1 MNPKDVLKLSIQG
14 MSQRKLRTGL
24 TVLTVMIGVATI
36 IALISLV
43 TGVTASITQSLDT
56 IGPTTIYM
64 SASGPDGFFT
74 DAQISEIE
82 SLPNVSSVIPIL
94 RFSAN
99 ITTSTGSSSE
109 TVLGIENSSLA
120 SVLGKLNIAE
130 GVPYN
135 DSGNNQALLGYSIA
149 NPTTGSAPN
158 IELDQPLYLSNVR
171 AATGTK
177 TVPIVPTGILGDYGT
192 SFFVD
197 PDTTIFMP
205 LTEAESIINKYSYNV
220 LVIKAS
226 SLNSTSALTTVLDDI
241 FGNSAII
248 LSVQSITSTV
258 SSITGTLGLLLGS
271 IGGISLI
278 VAGIGILSIMMVSVS
293 ERTKEI
299 GILKSIGFKQRDI
312 MLLFLSEAIM
322 IGVIGGAVGM
332 VAGAGGSYIL
342 PAALSHGSGSTGFS
356 SSSAT
361 THSGFSGAG
370 RFGSGG
376 AAGGGFGGS
385 AGFGGAAG
393 GASGASVSFS
403 PVITVQT
410 LLLAFGIAI
419 LISIA
424 AGLYP
429 AWRASKVDPIMALRS
444 E

>member
-1 MNPKDVLKLSIQG
+1 MNPKDVLKLSLQG

-64 SASGPDGFFT
+64 SASGPDGIFT
-74 DAQISEIE
+74 NAQISEIE
-82 SLPNVSSVIPIL
+82 SLPNVSSVIPVL
-94 RFSAN
+94 KFTAN
-99 ITTSTGSSSE
+99 ITTSTGSSP
-109 TVLGIENSSLA
+109 TTILGIENSSLG
-120 SVLGKLNIAE
+120 SVLGKLDYST
-130 GVPYN
+130 GTLYS
-135 DSGNNQALLGYSIA
+135 DSGTGQALIGYSIA
-149 NPTTGSAPN
+149 YPSSGSAPN
-158 IELDQPLYLSNVR
+158 IALDQPLYLSGIRTSSGV
-171 AATGTK
+171 K
-177 TVPIVPTGILGDYGT
+177 TVPIIPTGILGEYGT

-197 PDTTIFMP
+197 PDTSIFMP
-205 LTEAESIINKYSYNV
+205 LTQAESIINKYSYNV
-220 LVIKAS
+220 LVIKAT
-226 SLNSTSALTTVLDDI
+226 SLNSTSALSTVLSDI

-258 SSITGTLGLLLGS
+258 SSITGTLSLLLGS

-312 MLLFLSEAIM
+312 MLLFLSEAVM
-322 IGVIGGAVGM
+322 IGVIGGMVGM
-332 VAGAGGSYIL
+332 AAGAGGSYIL
-342 PAALSHGSGSTGFS
+342 PALLSSHSSTS
-356 SSSAT
+356 
-361 THSGFSGAG
+361 SGFSGAPASAPTAAHG
-370 RFGSGG
+370 GFSRGG
-376 AAGGGFGGS
+376 ASGFGGS
-385 AGFGGAAG
+385 SSGFG
-393 GASGASVSFS
+393 SSSSSSVSFS

-419 LISIA
+419 LISVA
-424 AGLYP
+424 AGAYP
-429 AWRASKVDPIMALRS
+429 AWKASKVDPIIALRS

>member
-1 MNPKDVLKLSIQG
+1 MNPKDVLKMSLQG

-24 TVLTVMIGVATI
+24 TVLTVVIGVATI

-64 SASGPDGFFT
+64 SASGPDGTFT
-74 DAQISEIE
+74 NAQISEIE
-82 SLPNVSSVIPIL
+82 SLPNVSSVIPML

-99 ITTSTGSSSE
+99 ITTSTGSDSE
-109 TVLGIENSSLA
+109 TILGIENSSLS
-120 SVLGKLNIAE
+120 SVLGSLNIVS
-130 GVPYN
+130 GIPYN
-135 DSGNNQALLGYSIA
+135 DSSNDQAVLGYTVA
-149 NPTTGSAPN
+149 NPTTGTPIS
-158 IELDQPLYLSNVR
+158 IDTPLYLSGIR
-171 AATGTK
+171 SATGIKST
-177 TVPIVPTGILGDYGT
+177 PIVPTGVLGEYGT

-197 PDTTIFMP
+197 PDTSIFMP

-226 SLNSTSALTTVLDDI
+226 SLNSTTSLTTMLDDI
-241 FGNSAII
+241 FGTSAII

-322 IGVIGGAVGM
+322 IGVIGGMVGM

-342 PAALSHGSGSTGFS
+342 PALLSSHSTTASAAPSASSPAVGRGFSGGGSSGFGGRSSGFAS
-356 SSSAT
+356 SSS
-361 THSGFSGAG
+361 G
-370 RFGSGG
+370 FGS
-376 AAGGGFGGS
+376 S
-385 AGFGGAAG
+385 
-393 GASGASVSFS
+393 SSSVSFS

-410 LLLAFGIAI
+410 LLLSFTIAI
-419 LISIA
+419 LISVA
-424 AGLYP
+424 AGAYP
-429 AWRASKVDPIMALRS
+429 AWKASKVDPIIALRS